1 MENEQQRHQLSEIGI
16 LSDVIAQL
24 TMKIAIRTDVSVSR
38 VRKRSQATEIRGLNV
53 EATWVA
59 NAQRTVGDETLATIR
74 SWRILWK
81 MVEIRRES

>member
-38 VRKRSQATEIRGLNV
+38 VSSQATEIRGLNV

-59 NAQRTVGDETLATIR
+59 NAQRTVGDETLATTR

>member
-38 VRKRSQATEIRGLNV
+38 VSSQATEIRGLNV

>member
-38 VRKRSQATEIRGLNV
+38 VSSQATEIRGLNV
-53 EATWVA
+53 EAT
-59 NAQRTVGDETLATIR
+59 
-74 SWRILWK
+74 
-81 MVEIRRES
+81 

>member
-1 MENEQQRHQLSEIGI
+1 MKNEQQRHQLSEIGI

-24 TMKIAIRTDVSVSR
+24 TIRTDVSVSR
-38 VRKRSQATEIRGLNV
+38 ARKRSQATEIRGLNV

>member
-1 MENEQQRHQLSEIGI
+1 MKNEQQRHQLSEIGI

-38 VRKRSQATEIRGLNV
+38 VSSQATEIRGLNV
-53 EATWVA
+53 KATWVA